1 MIKNEKK
8 QRCHIKTIFSEIR
21 NRKQGGKVFIIGITG
36 IDASG
41 KTKFSEE
48 LEEFL
53 VSKNYKTQVINLD
66 DFHNPQKIRY
76 FGDDQADN
84 YYNKSFDTKTVVEKL
99 LIPIKQ
105 KNAFTKKLSLL
116 NLSTDNYEN
125 EKEYIFYKDSIVIF
139 EGVFLFRKEFFSYI
153 DYKIF
158 IKISF
163 KESVRRA
170 KMRDVPLYG
179 KKVLKKYNEKYLPA
193 QKKYLD
199 QFPPS
204 ETANIIINN
213 TNWKFPEIKIIN

>member
-1 MIKNEKK
+1 MRKN
-8 QRCHIKTIFSEIR
+8 RNVVFKTVFSEIKK
-21 NRKQGGKVFIIGITG
+21 RKQKGKAFVVGITG

-48 LEEFL
+48 LEKFL
-53 VSKNYKTQVINLD
+53 VSKNYKTQTINLD

-76 FGDDQADN
+76 SGNDQADN
-84 YYNKSFDTKTVVEKL
+84 YYNKNFDTKTVIEKL
-99 LIPIKQ
+99 LIPVKQ

-125 EKEYIFYKDSIVIF
+125 KKEYIFCKNSIVIF

-158 IKISF
+158 IEISF
-163 KESVRRA
+163 KESIKRA
-170 KMRDVPLYG
+170 KIRDVPLYG

-193 QKKYLD
+193 QKKYLN
-199 QFPPS
+199 QSPPLK
-204 ETANIIINN
+204 TANIIINN
-213 TNWKFPEIKIIN
+213 TNWEFPRIKIIN

>member
-1 MIKNEKK
+1 MRKN
-8 QRCHIKTIFSEIR
+8 RNVVFKTVFSEIKK
-21 NRKQGGKVFIIGITG
+21 RKQKGKAFVVGITG

-48 LEEFL
+48 LEKFL
-53 VSKNYKTQVINLD
+53 VSKNYKTQTINLD

-76 FGDDQADN
+76 SGNDQTDN
-84 YYNKSFDTKTVVEKL
+84 YYNKSFDTKTVIEKL
-99 LIPIKQ
+99 LIPVKQ

-125 EKEYIFYKDSIVIF
+125 KKEYIFCKNSIVIF

-158 IKISF
+158 IEISF
-163 KESVRRA
+163 KESIRRA

-193 QKKYLD
+193 QKKYLN
-199 QFPPS
+199 QFPPLK
-204 ETANIIINN
+204 TANIIINN
-213 TNWKFPEIKIIN
+213 TNWKFPRIKIIN